1 MTERPQQL
9 EISLSIQDAKRSSNP
24 VLESVAAPS
33 ALCTAAMSDV
43 WATSNA
49 PSSTAAPETQALVP
63 ASASSNQEQPGFA
76 PVEEP
81 KTGNPV
87 LQDARYIKYFKMLR
101 YNVAA

>member
-1 MTERPQQL
+1 MYEP
-9 EISLSIQDAKRSSNP
+9 P
-24 VLESVAAPS
+24 
-33 ALCTAAMSDV
+33 AM
-43 WATSNA
+43 A

-81 KTGNPV
+81 KTDNPV